1 MRERHPDVEKAAEYL
16 NHIPK
21 FTKRKHTGEELRQ
34 MLSMLGAAQEG
45 MRIIHVAGTNGKG
58 SVCAFLDSILRE
70 AGYRT
75 GLFTSPHLVSVKER
89 FVFGGRPVSD
99 ACFLNA
105 FKAVKERTGEFE
117 AGGLGHPSYF
127 EFLFFMFMT
136 MAREEG
142 LCPDFLI
149 LETGMGGRLDA
160 TNCILRPLVSVITS
174 ISLDHTEY
182 LGGTI
187 PQIAWE
193 KAGILKPGVPV
204 VYDNTVR
211 EAADVIR
218 ARAQELNCPAWP
230 VDPGLCREFELKD
243 GCIAASVYTQPGRDP
258 ERCRM
263 EIPFAA
269 EYQLVN
275 ALLAFWTARLLGI
288 GQADICSGIRKTVWP
303 GRMEEVRPGLYVDGA
318 HNEAGI
324 RAFSRAARAI
334 ADRRG
339 AGRRILLFAV
349 VSDKDYER
357 MAALLQEELAPH
369 LWLLTRVGN
378 SRGLELATLSGVV
391 ERVLETFSCA
401 DAHGEETPAKTDVRA
416 ERGEARVFADTR
428 SALAFAMEAACEGD
442 LIFCAGSL
450 YLAGEM
456 KEEIRRLEEGQT

>member
-105 FKAVKERTGEFE
+105 FKAVKERTGAFE

-160 TNCILRPLVSVITS
+160 TNCILRPLASVITS

-243 GCIAASVYTQPGRDP
+243 GCIAASVYTQPG
-258 ERCRM
+258 
-263 EIPFAA
+263 
-269 EYQLVN
+269 Q
-275 ALLAFWTARLLGI
+275 I
-288 GQADICSGIRKTVWP
+288 GR
-303 GRMEEVRPGLYVDGA
+303 A
-318 HNEAGI
+318 H
-324 RAFSRAARAI
+324 
-334 ADRRG
+334 
-339 AGRRILLFAV
+339 V
-349 VSDKDYER
+349 
-357 MAALLQEELAPH
+357 
-369 LWLLTRVGN
+369 
-378 SRGLELATLSGVV
+378 
-391 ERVLETFSCA
+391 
-401 DAHGEETPAKTDVRA
+401 
-416 ERGEARVFADTR
+416 
-428 SALAFAMEAACEGD
+428 
-442 LIFCAGSL
+442 
-450 YLAGEM
+450 
-456 KEEIRRLEEGQT
+456 